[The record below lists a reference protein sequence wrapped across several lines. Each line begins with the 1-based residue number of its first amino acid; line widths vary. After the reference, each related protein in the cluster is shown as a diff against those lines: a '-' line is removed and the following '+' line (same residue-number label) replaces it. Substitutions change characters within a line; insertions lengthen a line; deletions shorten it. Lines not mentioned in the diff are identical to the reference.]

1 MQPKYKKK
9 EGRREK
15 KHCEWA
21 CFASREVFEKESF
34 SIKKN
39 KQSRASE
46 NEKMNFFRRKLKA
59 FVYLKHILDFC
70 LNLILLLATFGD
82 FPHQL
87 VN

>member
-34 SIKKN
+34 SMKKN
-39 KQSRASE
+39 KQSRVSE
-46 NEKMNFFRRKLKA
+46 NEKMNFFVESSKLLFTLNIFST
-59 FVYLKHILDFC
+59 FV
-70 LNLILLLATFGD
+70 LI
-82 FPHQL
+82 
-87 VN
+87 